1 MAASDAEA
9 AHRPG
14 RLAWDADQ
22 LRAKALDVR
31 RDIITLLAK
40 SQTGHSGGPL
50 SSADFGTALF
60 FHELNVDP
68 SNPRWPERD
77 LWHFSIG
84 HVTPVIYSLMAER
97 GYFPLRDLMKF
108 RAFDGHLQGHPSA
121 HDTPGIEV
129 SSGSLGQGL
138 SVASGMAVASRM
150 DHHPRRVY
158 CVMGDG
164 EQQEGQIW
172 EAAMFAG
179 HYRLDNLCGIID
191 YNRKQIDGDVEQIM
205 GVAPLADK
213 WRAFEWH
220 VVECDGHDLAEL
232 LPLRLELVVGE
243 LLDEPALVL
252 HVGAKLT
259 RTQDGLEP
267 VEVQPVLLDGIARGV
282 GHHRPGYP
290 APAGLSIGPPLRK
303 YSLMFAQVLGNIS
316 FLTVVKWGRHAE
328 SRDQP
333 LRRRPLLPA
342 PPG

>member
-1 MAASDAEA
+1 MAPKTTPEIDAEA

-84 HVTPVIYSLMAER
+84 HVSPVIYSLMAER

-232 LPLRLELVVGE
+232 LRAFGEARAHRGSPTVILAHTVMGKGVSYMEDDYRWDGKPPKMEQAEAALKELGTSYAEWSERLMKG
-243 LLDEPALVL
+243 
-252 HVGAKLT
+252 
-259 RTQDGLEP
+259 
-267 VEVQPVLLDGIARGV
+267 
-282 GHHRPGYP
+282 
-290 APAGLSIGPPLRK
+290 
-303 YSLMFAQVLGNIS
+303 
-316 FLTVVKWGRHAE
+316 
-328 SRDQP
+328 
-333 LRRRPLLPA
+333 
-342 PPG
+342 